1 MGQAEK
7 TDGVADGQKSE
18 EKIASVVEPK
28 ALEGKI
34 IVAVD
39 DMFFAAKILGAA
51 QSVGRPL
58 ERVKTTGQ
66 LAESAA
72 LHPVAL
78 LIIDLNSTQFEALEI
93 IESFKANPALAAIPI
108 LGFLSHIQIDL
119 KRKAEQLGCDYVM
132 ARSAFSQRLVEIL
145 SGKMP
150 KSSAKSG

>member
-1 MGQAEK
+1 MEQAGT
-7 TDGVADGQKSE
+7 TDWVADGQKPE
-18 EKIASVVEPK
+18 EKTASLVEPK
-28 ALEGKI
+28 ALAGKI

-51 QSVGRPL
+51 QSVGRPV
-58 ERVKTTGQ
+58 ERVKTSEQ

-93 IESFKANPALAAIPI
+93 IARFKANPALAAIPI
-108 LGFLSHIQIDL
+108 LGFLSHVQIEL
-119 KRKAEQLGCDYVM
+119 KRQAEQTGCDYVM
-132 ARSAFSQRLVEIL
+132 ARSAFSQRLAEIL

-150 KSSAKSG
+150 KSSAKRG